1 MQKIAKQNRFI
12 WSHILDLK
20 SPLVELFTG
29 ELRGVYWAENHL
41 VRTLLKMKNASTW
54 SELHLVLDDL
64 LDRTKKHATKLEH
77 VFELMDEIINAR
89 RCDAM
94 AGLSVEAD
102 EIIECT
108 DEGSGTRDL
117 GIILVCE
124 KILQNEIA
132 TYMGLIKLAY
142 IIGRE
147 DVAELLGEILKDQS
161 QCNELLCTL
170 EEPISQKAS
179 EENV

>member
-1 MQKIAKQNRFI
+1 MQKIAKQNPFS
-12 WSHILDLK
+12 WAHILELK

-54 SELHLVLDDL
+54 SELHLVLDEL
-64 LDRTKKHATKLEH
+64 LARTKMHSTKLEH
-77 VFELMDEIINAR
+77 IFELMDEIIHAR
-89 RCDAM
+89 RGDAM
-94 AGLSVEAD
+94 AGLSVEAE
-102 EIIECT
+102 EIIERT
-108 DEGSGTRDL
+108 DEGTATRDL

-132 TYMGLIKLAY
+132 TYIGLIKLAY

-147 DVAELLGEILKDQS
+147 DVAELLGEILNDQTH
-161 QCNELLCTL
+161 CNELMNDL
-170 EEPISQKAS
+170 EETISQKAT
-179 EENV
+179 EEN